1 MTRRR
6 ALVLALYAAIAVL
19 FVWSLIAIV
28 LTGPVLVRKPPE
40 LEEEFLSTVSPERL
54 RRDVEHLAV
63 GLSPR
68 DARHGENLDRAADW
82 IADEFRRAGLAV
94 ELQDYDLP
102 EGRFRN
108 VVGFRFGLEQG
119 EPVRVL
125 GAHYDAWGEGPAAD
139 DNASGVAVLLELV
152 RTMPVMRPRRSQYF
166 VAFGTEEPPFFATPS
181 MGSHV
186 FARSLRE
193 RGVEVDLMAALDL
206 VGYYTDEPR
215 SQRFPFV
222 GMGLLYPR
230 AGNFVAVVGDL
241 SSGSILQR
249 MRLAMAQTTDL
260 DVRTL
265 RGPRRMAGV
274 MWSDHWSFRQLGYPG
289 VLVTDTAF
297 LRYPWYHTGQDTPD
311 RLDYERMA
319 ELVRGLHAVVL
330 DRDVAD

>member
-1 MTRRR
+1 
-6 ALVLALYAAIAVL
+6 
-19 FVWSLIAIV
+19 
-28 LTGPVLVRKPPE
+28 VLV
-40 LEEEFLSTVSPERL
+40 
-54 RRDVEHLAV
+54 
-63 GLSPR
+63 
-68 DARHGENLDRAADW
+68 
-82 IADEFRRAGLAV
+82 
-94 ELQDYDLP
+94 
-102 EGRFRN
+102 
-108 VVGFRFGLEQG
+108 
-119 EPVRVL
+119 
-125 GAHYDAWGEGPAAD
+125 
-139 DNASGVAVLLELV
+139 ELV
-152 RTMPVMRPRRSQYF
+152 RTLPAMRPRRSQYF

-215 SQRFPFV
+215 SQRFPVV

-230 AGNFVAVVGDL
+230 VGNFVAVVGDL

-249 MRLAMAQTTDL
+249 MRLALAQATDL
-260 DVRTL
+260 DVRTF
-265 RGPRRMAGV
+265 RGPSRMPGV

-297 LRYPWYHTGQDTPD
+297 LRYPWYHTEQDTPD

>member
-1 MTRRR
+1 M
-6 ALVLALYAAIAVL
+6 LALYAAIAVL
-19 FVWSLIAIV
+19 FAWSLIAIV
-28 LTGPVLVRKPPE
+28 LTGPVMVRNPPK
-40 LEEEFLSTVSPERL
+40 LEEDFLSNVSPARL
-54 RRDVEHLAV
+54 RRDVEHLA
-63 GLSPR
+63 GELSPR
-68 DARHGENLDRAADW
+68 DHRHGENLDRAADW

-94 ELQDYDLP
+94 ELQDYELP

-108 VVGFRFGLEQG
+108 VVGFRFGLEQDQ
-119 EPVRVL
+119 PVRVL
-125 GAHYDAWGEGPAAD
+125 GAHYDVWGEGPGAD

-152 RTMPVMRPRRSQYF
+152 RTLPAMRPRRSQYF

-215 SQRFPFV
+215 SQRFPIV
-222 GMGLLYPR
+222 GLGLLYPR
-230 AGNFVAVVGDL
+230 VGNFVAVVGDL
-241 SSGSILQR
+241 TSGAMLHR
-249 MRLAMAQTTDL
+249 MRFAMASATDL
-260 DVRTL
+260 DVRTF
-265 RGPRRMAGV
+265 RGPSALPGL

-289 VLVTDTAF
+289 VLVTDTAY
-297 LRYPWYHTGQDTPD
+297 LRYPWYHTEQDTPE

-319 ELVRGLHAVVL
+319 EVVRGLHAIVL